1 MIRLLYR
8 FFDPTSGDILVGGVN
23 IKDLDLE
30 CLRKS
35 VAIVPQVSLFQ
46 WVFNFE
52 NTQFW
57 LEGVFYNRIAVIFY
71 NNIVVVKI

>member
-35 VAIVPQVSLFQ
+35 VAIVPQVSLFLS
-46 WVFNFE
+46 VLN
-52 NTQFW
+52 
-57 LEGVFYNRIAVIFY
+57 LEIQYLILIKKLVI
-71 NNIVVVKI
+71 

>member
-35 VAIVPQVSLFQ
+35 VAIVPQVSLFPS
-46 WVFNFE
+46 VL
-52 NTQFW
+52 T
-57 LEGVFYNRIAVIFY
+57 LEISDFD
-71 NNIVVVKI
+71 